1 MAVSR
6 TSSMMRCMRALVM
19 WSAASLSATV
29 PRPRKGEPSRR
40 IGNLPEVTVVG
51 FVEAGAAQVEILQ
64 PTAGLDHQFC
74 EIGPYIACRLDL
86 PEAVGGG
93 CNRRHAVGL
102 ACELAEVDPIGLNID
117 DEGTAPDPRGQF
129 LYRAEEA

>member
-29 PRPRKGEPSRR
+29 PTPLNGDPSRR
-40 IGNLPEVTVVG
+40 ICNLPEVAVVG
-51 FVEAGAAQVEILQ
+51 FVEAGAAQIEVLQ
-64 PTAGLDHQFC
+64 PAAGLGHEFR
-74 EIGPYIACRLDL
+74 EIGPHVARRLDL
-86 PEAVGGG
+86 PETVGRG
-93 CNRRHAVGL
+93 CNRSHAIGL
-102 ACELAEVDPIGLNID
+102 AGELAEVDPIGLNID

-129 LYRAEEA
+129 LD